1 MHNQIVFE
9 LVNKGI
15 VLLFLS
21 IFVTRKKMWLKKIL
35 VSWQWNFFF
44 RKEIIVDFIC

>member
-9 LVNKGI
+9 LVNKGT

-21 IFVTRKKMWLKKIL
+21 IFVTRKNVALKNSSKL
-35 VSWQWNFFF
+35 AMKFFF
-44 RKEIIVDFIC
+44 GKEIIVNFIC